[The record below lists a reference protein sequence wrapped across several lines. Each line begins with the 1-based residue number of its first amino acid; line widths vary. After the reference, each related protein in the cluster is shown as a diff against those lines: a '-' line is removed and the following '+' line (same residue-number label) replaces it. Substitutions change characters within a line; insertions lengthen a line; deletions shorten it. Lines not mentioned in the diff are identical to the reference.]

1 MSIESNGPNPND
13 TESRDKEQPI
23 VQHLLELRTR
33 LLHVIYCL
41 VGTFFV
47 LFPFQTDIYS
57 LVSQPLLGVLPEGAS
72 MIATDVASPLLTPMK
87 LTFFVALLITVPFI
101 LYQVWAFIA
110 PGLYKHE
117 KRLAL
122 PILVSSVLLF
132 FAGMAF
138 AYFLV
143 FPTIFRFMAG
153 IGLEGVTTMT
163 DITKY
168 LDFVLHMFFAF
179 GFAFEIPVA
188 TVLLIHAGA
197 VTPEG
202 LAAKRPYIVVG
213 CFVIGMLLTP
223 PDVMSQLLLAIP
235 MWLLFEVGVIC
246 GRMIQKRKV
255 EESTYPEQ

>member
-1 MSIESNGPNPND
+1 MTIEAN
-13 TESRDKEQPI
+13 DKELPL

-33 LLHVIYCL
+33 LLHIIYCL
-41 VGTFFV
+41 IVTFFV
-47 LFPFQTDIYS
+47 LFPFATDIYS
-57 LVSQPLLGVLPEGAS
+57 LVSKPLIAVLPAGAS
-72 MIATDVASPLLTPMK
+72 MIATDVASPFLTPMK

-101 LYQVWAFIA
+101 LYQIWAFIA

-143 FPTIFRFMAG
+143 FPTIFRFMTG

-202 LAAKRPYIVVG
+202 LAAKRPYIIVG

-223 PDVMSQLLLAIP
+223 PDVMSQLMLALP
-235 MWLLFEVGVIC
+235 MWMLFEAGLLC
-246 GRMIQKRKV
+246 GRLIQKRKA
-255 EESTYPEQ
+255 EEPAEPDQP

>member
-1 MSIESNGPNPND
+1 MSTESN
-13 TESRDKEQPI
+13 DKELPL

-33 LLHVIYCL
+33 LLHIIYCL
-41 VGTFFV
+41 LGSFIC
-47 LFPFQTDIYS
+47 LFPFATDIYAI
-57 LVSQPLLGVLPEGAS
+57 VSHPLLAVLPEGAS
-72 MIATDVASPLLTPMK
+72 MIATDVASPFLTPMK
-87 LTFFVALLITVPFI
+87 LTFFVALLISVPFL
-101 LYQVWAFIA
+101 LYQIWSFIA

-122 PILVSSVLLF
+122 PLLVSSVLLF

-138 AYFLV
+138 AYFIV
-143 FPTIFRFMAG
+143 FPTIFRFMTG

-179 GFAFEIPVA
+179 GFAFEIPIA
-188 TVLLIHAGA
+188 TILLIQAG
-197 VTPEG
+197 VTTTAS
-202 LAAKRPYIVVG
+202 LVAKRPYIIVG

-235 MWLLFEVGVIC
+235 MWMLFEAGLFC
-246 GRMIQKRKV
+246 GRLIEKSRPKEEDEADTETSNKTDIQ
-255 EESTYPEQ
+255 

>member
-1 MSIESNGPNPND
+1 MTIEAN
-13 TESRDKEQPI
+13 DKELPL

-33 LLHVIYCL
+33 LLHIIYCL
-41 VGTFFV
+41 IGTFFV
-47 LFPFQTDIYS
+47 LFPFATDIYS
-57 LVSQPLLGVLPEGAS
+57 LVSKPLIAVLPAGAS
-72 MIATDVASPLLTPMK
+72 MIATDVASPFLTPMK

-101 LYQVWAFIA
+101 LYQIWAFIA

-143 FPTIFRFMAG
+143 FPTIFRFMTG

-202 LAAKRPYIVVG
+202 LAAKRPYIIVG

-223 PDVMSQLLLAIP
+223 PDVMSQLMLAIP
-235 MWLLFEVGVIC
+235 MWMLFEAGLLC
-246 GRMIQKRKV
+246 GRLIQKRKA
-255 EESTYPEQ
+255 EEPAEPDQP